1 MILIRIGVF
10 LIRTS
15 NTSWDNGTKYGAPSK
30 ASKIQLGKP
39 FTLSNANPEDILFAS
54 VEAWYFHSHF
64 QTDWF
69 ADLNYGA
76 IDDAA
81 NSPAYKAISAAAKE
95 WIDRGIDGFRLD
107 AVKHIYHS
115 ATSDENPRF
124 LKKNVL

>member
-1 MILIRIGVF
+1 MELRLKQVKC
-10 LIRTS
+10 
-15 NTSWDNGTKYGAPSK
+15 SW
-30 ASKIQLGKP
+30 ASL

-115 ATSDENPRF
+115 ATSDENPHF
-124 LKKNVL
+124 